1 MESNHCREIIEQRHF
16 YKTTISLKQRLW
28 NMLKIYK
35 QIFWDNKNA
44 VSTFSLE
51 SDLTNFI

>member
-16 YKTTISLKQRLW
+16 YKTTISLKRLW

-35 QIFWDNKNA
+35 YIFWDNKNA

-51 SDLTNFI
+51 SGLTNFI